1 MMTLTEKDFI
11 RLSTFIHK
19 NYGINLSKKKQL
31 IEGRLGST
39 LVTKG
44 FTSFTQYVDFIL
56 TKAPRNDIDIMLNK
70 LTTNYTF
77 FMREQMHFD
86 YFKNTILPYLAQT
99 KKDRVLSVWSAGCST
114 GQEPY
119 TLSIILKEFFGK
131 DANKWDTRVLATDIS
146 QNVLSQAQNGIYP
159 ADSLKEIPAEWIKKY
174 FNKLPD
180 GRYEVTKDLKSN
192 VIFKTFNLMDPI
204 KFRLQ
209 FDVIFCRN
217 VMIYFDQPT
226 KDALVN
232 RFLHATIPGGYLLIG
247 HSESINRTET
257 PYQYIMPAT
266 YRKPLKSLK

>member
-1 MMTLTEKDFI
+1 MTLTEKDFL
-11 RLSTFIHK
+11 RLYTYIHK

-39 LVTKG
+39 LLSNG
-44 FTSFTQYVDFIL
+44 FANFTQYVDFIL
-56 TKAPRNDIDIMLNK
+56 TKANKNDIDVMLNK

-86 YFKNTILPYLAQT
+86 YFRDTILPYLVEK
-99 KKDRVLSVWSAGCST
+99 KKDKVLSIWSAGCST

-119 TLSIILKEFFGK
+119 TLSILMKEFLGHN
-131 DANKWDTRVLATDIS
+131 AAKWDTRVLATDIS
-146 QNVLSQAQNGIYP
+146 QNVLTQAQAGIYS
-159 ADSLKEIPAEWIKKY
+159 ADSLKEMPTKWVKKY
-174 FNKLPD
+174 FKKLDD
-180 GRYEVTKDLKSN
+180 GRFEVTPELKSS

-209 FDVIFCRN
+209 FDVVFCRN

-232 RFLHATIPGGYLLIG
+232 RFYGATNNGGYLLIG
-247 HSESINRTET
+247 HSEALNKVTT
-257 PYQYIMPAT
+257 PYKYLMPAT
-266 YRKPLKSLK
+266 YRKI